1 MPQEKIVNRKHLAR
15 QQRERIQTRNITI
28 AAAAVILLVIGVI
41 GYGILNEQVLI
52 PNRAVATVNGEKIS
66 LSEFQMQAR
75 YTRYNIVSQYIQY
88 YQFAQMFGN
97 DEAYADYF
105 NEYLFQLASQLDTAT
120 VGQAVLDGLIE
131 DRLIRAEAKK
141 RGITVSPEEV
151 DLALAELFSYFPNGT
166 PTSAPTYAA
175 QPTSTLSPTQLALVP
190 PTKTPT
196 LEPTTVI
203 TQTEVPTEV
212 LPTATAILATA
223 TPGEPTATATP
234 YTEEAYLN
242 EFKATVDGLQ
252 ESIQVSEKDLRRIY
266 ESILLRSRLSEA
278 ITADTPNSTEQVWA
292 RHILVSSEM
301 TATMVLA
308 KLEAGEDFATLASD
322 YSIDTGSAAN
332 GGDLGWFG
340 KGQMVEEFET
350 AVFSMEIGEISI
362 PVESQFGWHI
372 IQVLGHENRTLS
384 ESEYQ
389 DLLNQKFQTWLQEQ
403 RTASEIVIDENWIQ
417 EVPTEPTIPA
427 EYAITTAN

>member
-1 MPQEKIVNRKHLAR
+1 MPNEKIVNRKHLAR
-15 QQRERIQTRNITI
+15 QQRERIQTRNITL
-28 AAAAVILLVIGVI
+28 AAIAVIVLVIGVI

-52 PNRAVATVNGEKIS
+52 PNRAIATVNGEKIS

-105 NEYLFQLASQLDTAT
+105 NQYLIQIASQLDTAT

-151 DLALAELFSYFPNGT
+151 ELALGELFSYFPNGT

-175 QPTSTLSPTQLALVP
+175 QPTSTLSATQLALVP
-190 PTKTPT
+190 PTQTPT
-196 LEPTTVI
+196 LEPTAVI
-203 TQTEVPTEV
+203 TQTAVPTEV
-212 LPTATAILATA
+212 VNLPSP
-223 TPGEPTATATP
+223 TPSEPTATATP
-234 YTEEAYLN
+234 YTEEAYKK
-242 EFKATVDGLQ
+242 EFTDTIGGLE
-252 ESIQVSEKDLRRIY
+252 ESIQVTEKDLRRIY

-292 RHILVSSEM
+292 RHILVSSEV
-301 TATMVLA
+301 TATLVLE
-308 KLEAGEDFATLASD
+308 KLEAGEDFATLATA
-322 YSIDTGSAAN
+322 YSIDTGSSVN

-340 KGQMVEEFET
+340 TGQMVEEFET
-350 AVFSMEIGEISI
+350 AAFGLEIGEISAPI
-362 PVESQFGWHI
+362 KSQFGWHI
-372 IQVLGHENRTLS
+372 IQVLGHENKTLS
-384 ESEYQ
+384 ESEYN
-389 DLLNQKFQTWLQEQ
+389 DLLDQKFQTWLDEQ
-403 RTASEIVIDENWIQ
+403 RAASEVVIDENWIL
-417 EVPTEPTIPA
+417 EVPAEPTIPA
-427 EYAITTAN
+427 EFAITTAN